1 MKLHDEI
8 MNIPCEPI
16 AGTESEVLAFKL
28 GHKQALHAAAELA
41 DKQLIGHAPFHD
53 RPVGEPYM
61 LPTMHA
67 PSIINR
73 HYPEDSESAA
83 LMELKLKDMVD
94 QHRQNTADAYVNA
107 MDDHVVIV
115 MSGIDEEP
123 ASLSKAMKF
132 LESKE
137 VQMRREQ
144 KLREEI
150 SALRAA
156 KLYSG
161 DTGEEVLAVS
171 VMGVRGADYEAGRAA
186 EQAIVAKWLD
196 ERGKYCECVA
206 DEHVD
211 DHQTCRKWEIRAHEA
226 FTSASAIREGRHK

>member
-1 MKLHDEI
+1 MTLHGEI

-137 VQMRREQ
+137 VQTRREQ
-144 KLREEI
+144 KLRDDVA
-150 SALRAA
+150 ALKNDLGLACA
-156 KLYSG
+156 LLDQATACSG
-161 DTGEEVLAVS
+161 IGPDKALDWWAEK
-171 VMGVRGADYEAGRAA
+171 GR
-186 EQAIVAKWLD
+186 L
-196 ERGKYCECVA
+196 
-206 DEHVD
+206 VD
-211 DHQTCRKWEIRAHEA
+211 DHLSGYRLTDGPIHE
-226 FTSASAIREGRHK
+226 GD

>member
-1 MKLHDEI
+1 MTLHCEI

-137 VQMRREQ
+137 VQTRREQ
-144 KLREEI
+144 KLRDDVA
-150 SALRAA
+150 ALKNDLGLACALLDRTA
-156 KLYSG
+156 KLMKAAEWLYSS
-161 DTGEEVLAVS
+161 DTGENGFAAS
-171 VMGVRGADYEAGRAA
+171 VTYVRRTAM
-186 EQAIVAKWLD
+186 
-196 ERGKYCECVA
+196 
-206 DEHVD
+206 
-211 DHQTCRKWEIRAHEA
+211 IRAHAA
-226 FTSASAIREGRHK
+226 FASAEAIREGPYK